1 MTDTQTEC
9 ASPRPVDVAVAAYR
23 QGNLD
28 EARQRFAALAGAGDA
43 EAQAWIGSLHANG
56 EGVRADLEAAFGWY
70 LRAAEQDHVP
80 AQTNVGAMLV
90 MGQGTPADPAA
101 GVRWLAR
108 AAEAGDAMAQSNL
121 ATLYFRGERVAK
133 DEAAAAHW
141 YRCAAE
147 QGHYPS
153 QARLGFMYANGLGM
167 EKDRAQAFAWLSL
180 AAQHGVGMALNA
192 LEAIVGQM
200 SAEERQ
206 QGAALFDRWRSRTA
220 AVSSPARLV
229 PVPG

>member
-1 MTDTQTEC
+1 MNT
-9 ASPRPVDVAVAAYR
+9 SSRPVDAAVAAYR
-23 QGNLD
+23 EGQFAD
-28 EARQRFAALAGAGDA
+28 AHARFSVLARAGDP

-56 EGVRADLEAAFGWY
+56 EGVPTDLEAAFAWY

-90 MGQGTPADPAA
+90 MGQGTAADPVA
-101 GVRWLAR
+101 GLHWLTR
-108 AAEAGDAMAQSNL
+108 AAQAGDAMAQSNL
-121 ATLYFRGERVAK
+121 ATLYFKGDRVPH

-141 YRCAAE
+141 YRRAAE

-153 QARLGFMYANGLGM
+153 QARLGFMYANGLGV

-180 AAQHGVGMALNA
+180 AAQHGVGTALNA
-192 LEAIVGQM
+192 LEGIVGQM
-200 SAEERQ
+200 SVEEKHR
-206 QGAALFDRWRSRTA
+206 GAAQFDQWRTRTA